1 MRRFRLGLFGAFFLW
16 GCGGP
21 PFLIAGFERD
31 YKPKIKTIAVL
42 PFSISAEDRLVE
54 QQRMTWEEGVARAI
68 SQSDSSHSFV
78 FPERVRA
85 RFLGATD
92 SSIFG
97 MPAESLG
104 VLFSAEALL
113 FTKVIRL
120 FESEGSNPTSRQV
133 GASKFQRRGI
143 ELLMEFRLVEAA
155 TEKLLWKY
163 RVRRFGDNVQT
174 AARLVGQAAAGA
186 WPLRS

>member
-1 MRRFRLGLFGAFFLW
+1 MRRFRLSLFVPFFLW

-42 PFSISAEDRLVE
+42 PFSISAEGRLAE
-54 QQRMTWEEGVARAI
+54 QQRMTLEEGVAMTIGQR
-68 SQSDSSHSFV
+68 DSLHAFV
-78 FPERVRA
+78 FPEGVRA

-92 SSIFG
+92 SLIFG

-120 FESEGSNPTSRQV
+120 FESAGSNPTTRQV

-143 ELLMEFRLVEAA
+143 ELLVEFRWVEAA
-155 TEKLLWKY
+155 TGKLLWRY
-163 RVRRFGDNVQT
+163 RVRRFGKNVRA
-174 AARLVGQAAAGA
+174 AARWVGQAAAQA
-186 WPLRS
+186 WPLRF